1 LQPDTGQKQ
10 SKLLDTN
17 NKKWEKRMK
26 AYVAESF
33 GTFWLVPGGRGS
45 AVLAPIAGALIG
57 AAVYRYI
64 GSAKE

>member
-1 LQPDTGQKQ
+1 
-10 SKLLDTN
+10 
-17 NKKWEKRMK
+17 MK

-45 AVLAPIAGALIG
+45 AVLAPIAGALKS

-64 GSAKE
+64 GGEKE